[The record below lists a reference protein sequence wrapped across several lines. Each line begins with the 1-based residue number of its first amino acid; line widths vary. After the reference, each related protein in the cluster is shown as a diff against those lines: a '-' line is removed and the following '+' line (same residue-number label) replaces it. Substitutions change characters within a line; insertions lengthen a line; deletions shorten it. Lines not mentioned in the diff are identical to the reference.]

1 MTDAWDLRFFS
12 EPSLWRQWLEEHH
25 ESATELW
32 VGFHKTDSGR
42 PSITWPESV
51 DEALCFGWIDGNRKR
66 IDDTSYK
73 IRFTPR
79 RRGSVWSSTNV
90 KRIEE
95 LMELGLVRP
104 AGLTAF
110 RERAEGRTKLYAY
123 ENAPAELPAESERRF
138 RANERAWLFFQSQP
152 PSYRRTC
159 IWWVISAKQEATREK
174 RLARLIEDSEQ
185 GRLSGTF
192 RRADGGA
199 WSDR

>member
-1 MTDAWDLRFFS
+1 MTDAGDLRFFS

-25 ESATELW
+25 GSATELW

-66 IDDTSYK
+66 IDDTTYK

-95 LMELGLVRP
+95 LIELGLVRP
-104 AGLTAF
+104 AGLRAF
-110 RERAEGRTKLYAY
+110 RERAEARTKLYAY
-123 ENAPAELPAESERRF
+123 ENAPAELPAESERGF

-159 IWWVISAKQEATREK
+159 IWWVISAKQEPTREK